1 MRYIAIFLL
10 LANIAYFA
18 WLRVAAPPVV
28 VSAPTPARPLLNSGL
43 TLVSEY
49 EQQLAQRPALSCFTV
64 SSFISVDDASSFIAE
79 IGGIASDAS
88 VSLSGDPLSPQYRVF
103 LAPASSRGI
112 ATITLDSLS
121 ESIAAAQ
128 MEIETYLITRG
139 PLENGIALGVFSEQ
153 ASAKDTQSRVLQ
165 LGYPA
170 EIEEIPRSTG
180 EIRVQ
185 LQVLEQDVQENPAWL
200 GLTVDRTDLSIV
212 ENLCETIAQGTQFP

>member
-121 ESIAAAQ
+121 ESIDAAQ

-153 ASAKDTQSRVLQ
+153 ASAQDTQSRVLQ

>member
-10 LANIAYFA
+10 LANIAHFA

-121 ESIAAAQ
+121 ESIDAAQ

-153 ASAKDTQSRVLQ
+153 ASAQDTQSRVLQ

>member
-139 PLENGIALGVFSEQ
+139 PLENGIALGVFLEQ
-153 ASAKDTQSRVLQ
+153 ASAQDAQSRVLQ

-200 GLTVDRTDLSIV
+200 GLTVDRPDLSIV

>member
-10 LANIAYFA
+10 LANIAYFV
-18 WLRVAAPPVV
+18 WLRLGASPVV
-28 VSAPTPARPLLNSGL
+28 VSVPTPARALLNSGL

-49 EQQLAQRPALSCFTV
+49 ELQLEQWPALTCFTV

-88 VSLSGDPLSPQYRVF
+88 VTLSGDPLSPQYRVF
-103 LAPASSRGI
+103 LPPASSQGI

-139 PLENGIALGVFSEQ
+139 LLENGIALGVFSEQ
-153 ASAKDTQSRVLQ
+153 ASAQNTQSRVLQ

-170 EIEEIPRSTG
+170 EIEEITRSTG

-185 LQVLEQDVQENPAWL
+185 LQVLEQEALENPAWL
-200 GLTVDRTDLSIV
+200 ELTGDRTDLSIV
-212 ENLCETIAQGTQFP
+212 ENLCETIAQGRQFP

>member
-10 LANIAYFA
+10 LANIAYFV
-18 WLRVAAPPVV
+18 WLRSGASPVV

-64 SSFISVDDASSFIAE
+64 SSFISVDDASSFIIE
-79 IGGIASDAS
+79 IGGIASDAR
-88 VSLSGDPLSPQYRVF
+88 VSLGGDPLSPQYRVF

-128 MEIETYLITRG
+128 MEIETYFITRG

-153 ASAKDTQSRVLQ
+153 ASAQNTQSRVLQ

-185 LQVLEQDVQENPAWL
+185 LQVLEQEALENPAWL
-200 GLTVDRTDLSIV
+200 ELTGDRTGLSIV